1 MITASLASA
10 GSHRLRM
17 HLFLTLLW
25 EGNEFGWG
33 SVSEGWVQPESK
45 REKKPKNSKI
55 LVPFLLYSILY
66 NFFLFAS

>member
-1 MITASLASA
+1 
-10 GSHRLRM
+10 M